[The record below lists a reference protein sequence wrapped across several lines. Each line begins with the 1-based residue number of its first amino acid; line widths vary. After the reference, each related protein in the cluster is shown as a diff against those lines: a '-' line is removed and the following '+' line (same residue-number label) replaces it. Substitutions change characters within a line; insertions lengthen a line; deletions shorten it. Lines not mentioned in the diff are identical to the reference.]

1 MRKFHLE
8 EEINTDADNESSD
21 YAKAEIIAAA
31 SPNNKEMAFRAK
43 DDIIAAAS
51 PNKIMTFRD
60 KVLAEPKYE
69 S

>member
-1 MRKFHLE
+1 MRKFQLE

-21 YAKAEIIAAA
+21 DAKAEVIAAA
-31 SPNNKEMAFRAK
+31 SPNKKMAFRAK

-51 PNKIMTFRD
+51 PNKMMTFRD